1 MQLLFGL
8 FQRQAVSL
16 PEQQFLALKRQGS
29 GIVGV
34 AHFLAFVMIVATS
47 VASLITLAGV
57 VVNRVVESLAH
68 GHTQFTDV
76 ANIVI
81 SVFFVLVMDTGA
93 VYGATQIRIILERSL
108 DKRAL
113 WLHVPLV
120 IVVSLIEGLTYGVML
135 WTYDPPHSLLQGILI
150 VARASSVPLLSLYL
164 VLARVTPAGTSD
176 IINLANMASGLGL
189 LDDVYNSSKDKT
201 ISMAR
206 KAEIFQAT
214 GGAGTPEAKLN
225 QLMSVLQGPDILTG
239 ADASQFVTHAHLAKF
254 AEEV

>member
-1 MQLLFGL
+1 MVLPFA
-8 FQRQAVSL
+8 FWQRRELSL
-16 PEQQFLALKRQGS
+16 PEQQLEALKKQGS
-29 GIVGV
+29 SIVQT

-47 VASLITLAGV
+47 IASLNTLAGV
-57 VVNRVVESLAH
+57 VVNRVLESLPH

-93 VYGATQIRIILERSL
+93 VYAATQIRIILERGL

-150 VARASSVPLLSLYL
+150 IARASSVPLLSLYL

-214 GGAGTPEAKLN
+214 GGSGSAEEKLKQLMVVLQTSDGVKAGT
-225 QLMSVLQGPDILTG
+225 DI
-239 ADASQFVTHAHLAKF
+239 SQFVTQDHL
-254 AEEV
+254 